1 MERRCADRSQ
11 TEHRLG
17 ADRSAITAMS
27 SAWFWSLLLVGGTVL
42 LSIAGTLMV
51 RRLISVEVL
60 ERHNE
65 VAGFIYAVIGV
76 VYAVLLGFAAI
87 TVWERYDRA
96 QASVEQEANDLADL
110 YRDAQ
115 TFPSDTRA
123 QLESQIRDYVRLAVQ
138 KEWPAMADGKSSPEV
153 WGAYIQL
160 WRTYYQ
166 FTPGTD
172 QEKTWYS
179 QSLTK
184 LNDLGDQRRMRLLTS
199 RVGSVPVMMWVALL
213 GTGAITIAFSFLF
226 GTPHAI
232 AQIIMSLGL
241 AFTIALVMVAIIAL
255 GQPFAGIS
263 RVGPQPF
270 EQLEGMFRHLETAAH
285 PD

>member
-1 MERRCADRSQ
+1 
-11 TEHRLG
+11 
-17 ADRSAITAMS
+17 MS
-27 SAWFWSLLLVGGTVL
+27 SAWFWSLFLIGGTVFV
-42 LSIAGTLMV
+42 SIAGTLIV

-60 ERHNE
+60 ERHND

-96 QASVEQEANDLADL
+96 QAAVEQEADDLADL

-115 TFPSDTRA
+115 TFPSDVRA
-123 QLESQIRDYVRLAVQ
+123 QLEGQIRDYVRLAVQ

-153 WGAYIQL
+153 WNAYIQL

-166 FTPGTD
+166 FSPGTD

-184 LNDLGDQRRMRLLTS
+184 LNDLSNQRRMRLLTS
-199 RVGSVPVMMWVALL
+199 RLGSVPVMMWVALL
-213 GTGAITIAFSFLF
+213 GTGLITIAFSFLF
-226 GTPHAI
+226 GTKNAM
-232 AQIIMSLGL
+232 AQIVMSSGL
-241 AFTIALVMVAIIAL
+241 AFTVALVMVAIISL
-255 GQPFAGIS
+255 GQPFAGMS
-263 RVGPQPF
+263 RIGPQPF
-270 EQLEGMFRHLETAAH
+270 EQLEGMFKHLESV
-285 PD
+285 PIR

>member
-1 MERRCADRSQ
+1 
-11 TEHRLG
+11 
-17 ADRSAITAMS
+17 
-27 SAWFWSLLLVGGTVL
+27 
-42 LSIAGTLMV
+42 V
-51 RRLISVEVL
+51 RRLVNVEVL

-87 TVWERYDRA
+87 TVWERYDKA

-115 TFPSDTRA
+115 TFPSDTRT
-123 QLESQIRDYVRLAVQ
+123 QLEGQIRDYARLAVQ
-138 KEWPAMADGKSSPEV
+138 KEWSAMAEGKSSHDV
-153 WGAYIQL
+153 WDAYTQL

-166 FTPGTD
+166 FVPGSD
-172 QEKTWYS
+172 QERTWYS

-184 LNDLGDQRRMRLLTS
+184 LNDLGDQRRTRLLMS

-226 GTPHAI
+226 GTQNAA
-232 AQIIMSLGL
+232 AQVIMSSGL
-241 AFTIALVMVAIIAL
+241 AFTIALVMVAIMAL

-263 RVGPQPF
+263 RVGPQAF
-270 EQLEGMFRHLETAAH
+270 EQLEGMFKHLEISRS
-285 PD
+285 P

>member
-1 MERRCADRSQ
+1 
-11 TEHRLG
+11 
-17 ADRSAITAMS
+17 MS

-138 KEWPAMADGKSSPEV
+138 KES
-153 WGAYIQL
+153 QL
-160 WRTYYQ
+160 W
-166 FTPGTD
+166 
-172 QEKTWYS
+172 
-179 QSLTK
+179 LTANQVPK
-184 LNDLGDQRRMRLLTS
+184 FGVPTFSCGGRITNLRLELI
-199 RVGSVPVMMWVALL
+199 RKRL
-213 GTGAITIAFSFLF
+213 GTR
-226 GTPHAI
+226 
-232 AQIIMSLGL
+232 
-241 AFTIALVMVAIIAL
+241 
-255 GQPFAGIS
+255 S
-263 RVGPQPF
+263 RSQN
-270 EQLEGMFRHLETAAH
+270 
-285 PD
+285 

>member
-1 MERRCADRSQ
+1 MLA
-11 TEHRLG
+11 
-17 ADRSAITAMS
+17 
-27 SAWFWSLLLVGGTVL
+27 AWFWSLLLVGGTVL
-42 LSIAGTLMV
+42 LSTAGTLIV
-51 RRLISVEVL
+51 RRLVGVEVL

-65 VAGFIYAVIGV
+65 VAGFIYAVLGV

-96 QASVEQEANDLADL
+96 QASVAQEANDLADL

-123 QLESQIRDYVRLAVQ
+123 KLGNQIRDYVRLAVE

-153 WGAYIQL
+153 WDAYLQL
-160 WRTYYQ
+160 WKTYYQ

-172 QEKTWYS
+172 QEKTWYA

-184 LNDLGDQRRMRLLTS
+184 LNDLGDQRRMRLLMS
-199 RVGSVPVMMWVALL
+199 RMGSVPVMMWVALL

-226 GTPHAI
+226 GTQNTV
-232 AQIIMSLGL
+232 AQVIMSLGL
-241 AFTIALVMVAIIAL
+241 AFTIVLVMVAIIAL
-255 GQPFAGIS
+255 GQPFAGMS
-263 RVGPQPF
+263 RVGSQPF
-270 EQLEGMFRHLETAAH
+270 EELEGMFKHLELSAH
-285 PD
+285 

>member
-1 MERRCADRSQ
+1 
-11 TEHRLG
+11 
-17 ADRSAITAMS
+17 
-27 SAWFWSLLLVGGTVL
+27 
-42 LSIAGTLMV
+42 MV

-115 TFPSDTRA
+115 TFPSDTRT
-123 QLESQIRDYVRLAVQ
+123 QLEGQIRDYVRLAVQ
-138 KEWPAMADGKSSPEV
+138 KEWPAMAVGKTSPEV
-153 WGAYIQL
+153 WDAYIQL
-160 WRTYYQ
+160 WRNYYQ
-166 FTPGTD
+166 FSPGTD
-172 QEKTWYS
+172 QEKNWYS

-184 LNDLGDQRRMRLLTS
+184 LNDLRDQRRLRLLMS
-199 RVGSVPVMMWVALL
+199 RMSSVPIMMRVALL

-226 GTPHAI
+226 GTKNAT
-232 AQIIMSLGL
+232 AQIIMSSGL

-263 RVGPQPF
+263 RVGSDPSSSLRVCLNTSKPS
-270 EQLEGMFRHLETAAH
+270 LTSSGVPSRPAAF
-285 PD
+285 